1 MAFIVILTRLYC
13 RFRIFTGFY
22 RLKEI
27 AAVYM
32 KHTIFLLTLLCSALF
47 MKGQTSVPAF
57 NFIEYQRTFPRI
69 SDALKRQEENLKKQ
83 FRDKNLEWPV
93 KNIYLRSFK
102 YDSRLEV
109 WVKYDK
115 LERYKLFKTYKV
127 CAMAGT
133 LGPKRMQGDYQ
144 VPEGFYYINEFNPR
158 SNYYLSLGLNYP
170 NAADRL
176 LGDSLQPGGDIFI
189 HGKCVTTGCIPI
201 MDNQIEELYI
211 LAAVARTQG
220 QDFIPVHIFPVDF
233 KNQKSSGYLVK
244 YLTQFPEYT
253 HLARELKQAYLYFD
267 KTKKLPLIMTG
278 SRGEYIVGNSISDP
292 ESETEP
298 LESVKKQRRPL
309 KYFDEDNLAKL
320 VDKLPVYP
328 GGNEAFRTFINEV
341 SSEMSAYLEP
351 NQSRTYVM
359 VEFIIDKNGQTAFAK
374 VINGGNDEMNDRL
387 QEKFENMPVWT
398 PATRL
403 EKNVAIKLKQ
413 SLEIVKR

>member
-1 MAFIVILTRLYC
+1 MKQIL
-13 RFRIFTGFY
+13 
-22 RLKEI
+22 
-27 AAVYM
+27 
-32 KHTIFLLTLLCSALF
+32 FLLIFISSVL
-47 MKGQTSVPAF
+47 MMNGQTSVPAF

-69 SDALKRQEENLKKQ
+69 SDAMKRKEDTLKRQ
-83 FRDKNLEWPV
+83 FRQKNLEWPV

-102 YDSRLEV
+102 YDSQLEV

-115 LERYKLFKTYKV
+115 QEKYKLFKTYKV
-127 CAMAGT
+127 CALAGT

-170 NAADRL
+170 NSADRM

-211 LAAVARTQG
+211 LAAMARSQG

-233 KNQKSSGYLVK
+233 KNQKSTAYLSK
-244 YLTQFPEYT
+244 YLKQFPEYI
-253 HLARELKQAYLYFD
+253 HLAGQLKQAFLYFD
-267 KTKKLPLIMTG
+267 RTKKLPLIMTG
-278 SRGEYIVGNSISDP
+278 SRGEYIVGNTVPEPDP
-292 ESETEP
+292 EP
-298 LESVKKQRRPL
+298 LEPAKKERRPI
-309 KYFDEDNLAKL
+309 KSFDEESIPKL

-328 GGNEAFRTFINEV
+328 GGNLAFKNFINEV
-341 SSEMSAYLEP
+341 SSEMSAYLDP

-359 VEFIIDKNGQTAFAK
+359 IEFIIDSDGHTAYSK
-374 VINGGNDEMNDRL
+374 VIKGGNDEMNDRL
-387 QEKFENMPVWT
+387 QEKFENMPAWA

-413 SLEIVKR
+413 SLEIVRQ